1 MQLLTDN
8 LGSIVS
14 ALVVST
20 VVTVGS
26 SVVGQNVHQAL
37 LERNIQATEKLTQAV
52 SDLQISMAIFGERY
66 VTRKE
71 MKEEIKEAKNGS

>member
-14 ALVVST
+14 ALVVSS

-52 SDLQISMAIFGERY
+52 SELQISMAIFGERY

-71 MKEEIKEAKNGS
+71 MKEELKEAKNGS

>member
-14 ALVVST
+14 ALVVSS

>member
-14 ALVVST
+14 ALVVSS

-52 SDLQISMAIFGERY
+52 SDLQISMAIFGSGMSPE
-66 VTRKE
+66 K
-71 MKEEIKEAKNGS
+71 K

>member
-14 ALVVST
+14 ALVVSS

-26 SVVGQNVHQAL
+26 SVVGQSVHQAL

-52 SDLQISMAIFGERY
+52 SELQISMAIFGERY

-71 MKEEIKEAKNGS
+71 MKEELKEAKNGS

>member
-14 ALVVST
+14 ALVVSS

-26 SVVGQNVHQAL
+26 SVVGQNVNQAL